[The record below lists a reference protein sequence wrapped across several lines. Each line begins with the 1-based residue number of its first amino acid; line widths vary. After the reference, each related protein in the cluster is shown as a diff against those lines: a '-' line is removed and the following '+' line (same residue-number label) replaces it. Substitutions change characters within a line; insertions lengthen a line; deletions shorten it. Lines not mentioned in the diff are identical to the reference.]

1 MTNTSEQNA
10 QAHEPMADRVD
21 APEVM
26 GFDTATL
33 EAAAIDAMAVAAARA
48 AVESIGRR
56 AGDAEGKSGQGVL
69 EDGSLSL
76 DPDRVERDL
85 TRLVLCLIEF
95 LRQLMEAQAVRRME
109 AGRLTPEQEEEVGLT
124 LMRARER
131 LLEVADKF
139 GLSEDDL
146 HLDLGP
152 LGKLV

>member
-1 MTNTSEQNA
+1 MTKPSEQNA
-10 QAHEPMADRVD
+10 PALEPMADRVD

-26 GFDTATL
+26 GFDTGTL

-56 AGDAEGKSGQGVL
+56 AGDADGKPGQGLL

-131 LLEVADKF
+131 LLEVAEKF
-139 GLSEDDL
+139 GLGEDDL